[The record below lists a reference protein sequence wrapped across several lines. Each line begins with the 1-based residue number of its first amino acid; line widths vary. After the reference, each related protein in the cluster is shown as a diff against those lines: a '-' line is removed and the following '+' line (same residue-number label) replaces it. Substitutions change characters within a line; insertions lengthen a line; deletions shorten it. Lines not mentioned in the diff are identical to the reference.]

1 MNCILCRSSICE
13 TAGIKGTRALT
24 DTSGD
29 MIISEEQVRL
39 AVRYLQT
46 PDAKCADHYDCSA
59 ASIPPELLDR
69 VKAQLDST
77 PETRQDRV
85 DHARSMLDGQKP
97 SSREVADK
105 MIGRIVSD
113 SLR

>member
-1 MNCILCRSSICE
+1 
-13 TAGIKGTRALT
+13 
-24 DTSGD
+24 

-39 AVRYLQT
+39 AVEYLQT
-46 PDAKCADHYDCSA
+46 PAAKCAVCAGHD
-59 ASIPPELLDR
+59 ASSVPPDLMDR
-69 VKAQLDST
+69 VKATLAST
-77 PETRQDRV
+77 PETRRDRV
-85 DHARSMLDGQKP
+85 EQARIMLSGVTP

>member
-1 MNCILCRSSICE
+1 
-13 TAGIKGTRALT
+13 
-24 DTSGD
+24 

-46 PDAKCADHYDCSA
+46 PDAKCADLQGCSA
-59 ASIPPELLDR
+59 VSIPPELLDR
-69 VKAQLDST
+69 VKAELDST

-85 DHARSMLDGQKP
+85 DHARTMLDGHTP